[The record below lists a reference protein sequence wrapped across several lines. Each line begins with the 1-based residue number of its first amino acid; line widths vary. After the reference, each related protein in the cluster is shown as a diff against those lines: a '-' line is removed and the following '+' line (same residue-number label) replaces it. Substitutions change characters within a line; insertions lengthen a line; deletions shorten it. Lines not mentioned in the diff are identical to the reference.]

1 MTIAEV
7 SRMFEISADTLRYYE
22 RIGLLPAVPRT
33 SGGIRDYGEKDLG
46 WIEFIKCMRSAG
58 LPIEALIEYV
68 ELFQQGDA
76 STQARLDILKEQRAL
91 LKKRVL
97 EMQATLKRLDMKIEG
112 YEDGLARAEKKL
124 RT

>member
-7 SRMFEISADTLRYYE
+7 SRMFEISVDTLRYYE

-33 SGGIRDYGEKDLG
+33 PDGIRDYGEKDLG
-46 WIEFIKCMRSAG
+46 WIAFIKCMRSAG
-58 LPIEALIEYV
+58 LPTEAL

-76 STQARLDILKEQRAL
+76 STQARLY
-91 LKKRVL
+91 
-97 EMQATLKRLDMKIEG
+97 TKIEG